1 MDNDNDN
8 DDQRMS
14 MCICKNKSL
23 WKSCYWFFLVKV
35 KYFHHVHL
43 ANENLQAAMKT
54 RNVNY
59 DFLKKMHKFNIAAR
73 KEEKRVKL
81 TTMKKIIEKCIKM
94 HKNIF
99 FLQSQ
104 CAV

>member
-1 MDNDNDN
+1 MDNDN
-8 DDQRMS
+8 DDQHMS

-59 DFLKKMHKFNIAAR
+59 DFLKKNAQVQYCSTKGREKSQAHNNEKNNR
-73 KEEKRVKL
+73 K
-81 TTMKKIIEKCIKM
+81 MY
-94 HKNIF
+94 KN
-99 FLQSQ
+99 
-104 CAV
+104 A